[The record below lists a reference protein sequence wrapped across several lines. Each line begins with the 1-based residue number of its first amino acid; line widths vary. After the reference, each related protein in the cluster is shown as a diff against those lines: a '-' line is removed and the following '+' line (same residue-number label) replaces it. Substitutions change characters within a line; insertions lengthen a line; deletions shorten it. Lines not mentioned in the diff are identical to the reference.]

1 MVERTISVHQDL
13 LAAARDVFKMRH
25 KPPQIAGRQCE
36 HASTMSRFLFFALNA
51 DSMRLKQ
58 ILLNLLSNAC
68 KFTKEG
74 EVAAC
79 AHDGWRCDR

>member
-36 HASTMSRFLFFALNA
+36 QEPIAGPF
-51 DSMRLKQ
+51 
-58 ILLNLLSNAC
+58 
-68 KFTKEG
+68 G
-74 EVAAC
+74 
-79 AHDGWRCDR
+79 